1 MSEKKS
7 ISELLK
13 SRLGQAFNSEEFE
26 KNFFIDNVRFLLFVS
41 LIAII
46 YIGNT
51 RYAEKNMR
59 QLNKTNRE
67 LRELKW
73 EYKSA
78 KSQLEIKSKQ
88 SEIAKLVKD
97 QGLEALT
104 EPPKKI
110 VVSKKQNEK
119 MQQIK

>member
-1 MSEKKS
+1 MSEKRN
-7 ISELLK
+7 ISQLFK
-13 SRLGQAFNSEEFE
+13 NRLGQAFNSEEFE

-59 QLNKTNRE
+59 QLNKTNRQ

-78 KSQLEIKSKQ
+78 KSQLEIRSKQ
-88 SEIAKLVKD
+88 SEIAKLVND

-110 VVSKKQNEK
+110 VVSKKQIEK
-119 MQQIK
+119 MQ

>member
-1 MSEKKS
+1 MAKKKS
-7 ISELLK
+7 VSELLK
-13 SRLGQAFNSEEFE
+13 NRLGQAFNSEEFE
-26 KNFFIDNVRFLLFVS
+26 KNFFIDNVRFLLFLS

-59 QLNKTNRE
+59 QLNKTNRQ

-73 EYKSA
+73 EYKSV
-78 KSQLEIKSKQ
+78 KSQLEIRNKQ

-110 VVSKKQNEK
+110 IVSKQQIEK
-119 MQQIK
+119 MR

>member
-119 MQQIK
+119 MQQTK